1 MLRLFVFGFL
11 LAITALAAEWKETA
25 RWRMSAETR
34 QIDYTREQLF
44 VKGLPV
50 WGQESV
56 SVVGETVERYKTS
69 LVSHEDK
76 EPAAEFRLGEL
87 EAVAAAKLAL
97 EWPDGHV
104 GLVDK
109 WYRADADGLL
119 QPMWRVIVQRE
130 LSQLRR
136 VLVDGVTGRVIETL
150 ELTNRQSAQRGL
162 AIPSNPIFS
171 GIQDVV
177 LPGLTGSATL
187 TGPNIRVA
195 SYYPVAF
202 LNLPES
208 VLTTSQAQLA
218 RANAQGN
225 FYYQASD
232 PRFSEVQVYYGAAR
246 AAEFIRSLGFS
257 GLNRQF
263 QAIAYFFNAENPY
276 DVNAFFTPTAFNNAG
291 AIVLQ
296 VNRLGADTAFDS
308 DIIFHEY
315 GHATVHA
322 IVNSLNSSKMFRA
335 VNEAYADYFAA
346 TYFDNPEIGEYFPYL
361 SPSPNI
367 LLREEFLRNI
377 NNGTRYPD
385 DVKGREHQD
394 SLMFSGA
401 LWQTRQALG
410 RVRGDAVAINGL
422 ARMSSSNGFYTAAS
436 AVVAAARSLY
446 GGAAGDTVQGIFTA
460 RGLLSDAARFAE
472 LATDTVSGAVRNGS
486 ITANRPGGVLL
497 GADDF
502 RITTGARTRG
512 LRVEVEA
519 TSRTNPITV
528 YVRFRAPVEIRDGQ
542 IIADYVL
549 NGSVA
554 EPGYINST
562 IGFNSVP
569 EYQIGDYYV
578 VVGNRSGGPLNYAV
592 RLTIEQD
599 PAGQN
604 SFAPPIET
612 GQTATG
618 AVPYNFLNSRQYRV
632 IVPAGATGLEI
643 LLEGDRDVDLYVN
656 YGSPVQ
662 PGGEGLPLAEGVSN
676 SASGTERLYL
686 TGATIPN
693 LRPGTYY
700 IAVENYDRAGVAR
713 FNLRVNFRNDAAYAA
728 NIDPVPLG
736 ESRNL
741 LLPGS
746 TNSATLLTRQFQ
758 VTAQLAW
765 TGLQLEA
772 TSNTVVYMLVRR
784 ARTVEFANGV
794 PQYDAAVLINNDTQR
809 LTFDANS
816 TPNYLNTTYYVAFL
830 SLSDGGGSLNFR
842 YTPLP
847 LAAGSGPRVNA
858 VVDGASFAG
867 RISPG
872 AWITL
877 VGEQL
882 ATTTRLWGGSDFV
895 GGRLPTTIDGVSVT
909 VGGTPAWVY
918 FVSPGQLNVLVPQNL
933 RLGTQDVVVTVN
945 GNRSA
950 AFSVVVQ
957 AATPGLFRFD
967 PVGRRYAAA
976 VFASGEYAGP
986 AGLFGA
992 ALATRAVRKGEVVQL
1007 FATGLGNVNTQ
1018 DGIIGEALA
1027 NITSRVRVT
1036 IGGQEARV
1044 IFAGRTSPGL
1054 YQINVEAPVGA
1065 ATGENE
1071 VRVAIDGFTSP
1082 GGVFLVV
1089 Q

>member
-1 MLRLFVFGFL
+1 MFQLAVLTAVFGV
-11 LAITALAAEWKETA
+11 LAFGAEWREVG
-25 RWRMSAETR
+25 RLRMSAESR
-34 QIDYTREQLF
+34 QVDYTREQLM

-50 WGQESV
+50 WGQEV
-56 SVVGETVERYKTS
+56 VRVVGDTVERYQTS

-76 EPAAEFRLGEL
+76 EPAAEFRLGDL
-87 EAVAAAKLAL
+87 EAIAAAKKEL
-97 EWPDGHV
+97 EWPNARV

-119 QPMWRVIVQRE
+119 QPMWRVVIERD

-136 VLVDGVTGRVIETL
+136 VLVDGTTGRIIETL
-150 ELTNRQSAQRGL
+150 ELTNRQSAQRGN

-177 LPGLTGSATL
+177 LPGLSGSATL

-225 FYYQASD
+225 FYFQASD

-246 AAEFIRSLGFS
+246 AAEFIRSLGFQ

-263 QAIAYFFNAENPY
+263 QAIAYFYNAENPY

-296 VNRLGADTAFDS
+296 VNKLGADTAFDS

-322 IVNSLNSSKMFRA
+322 VVNSLNSSKMFRA
-335 VNEAYADYFAA
+335 VNEAYADYTAA
-346 TYFDNPEIGEYFPYL
+346 TYFDNPEIGEFFPYL
-361 SPSPNI
+361 SPSPNV

-377 NNGTRYPD
+377 DNSTRYPD

-401 LWQTRQALG
+401 LWQMRQALG
-410 RVRGDAVAINGL
+410 RVRGDAVALNGL
-422 ARMSSSNGFYTAAS
+422 ARMSASNGFYTAAN
-436 AVVAAARSLY
+436 AVVSAARSLY

-472 LATDTVSGAVRNGS
+472 LATETVSGAVRNGS
-486 ITANRPGGVLL
+486 ISANRPGFVLL

-502 RITTGARTRG
+502 KITTGTRTRG

-519 TSRTNPITV
+519 ASRTNPITV
-528 YVRFRAPVEIRDGQ
+528 YVRFRAPVEIRDGV
-542 IIADYVL
+542 IVADYVL
-549 NGSVA
+549 NGSNA
-554 EPGYINST
+554 EPGYVNST
-562 IGFNSVP
+562 IGFNSIP

-578 VVGNRSGGPLNYAV
+578 VVGNRSGGPLNYGV

-604 SFAPPIET
+604 SFAPAVES

-618 AVPYNFLNSRQYRV
+618 SVPFNFLNSRQYRV
-632 IVPAGATGLEI
+632 VVPPGTTGMEI
-643 LLEGDRDVDLYVN
+643 LLEGDKDVDLYVN
-656 YGSPVQ
+656 FASPVI

-686 TGATIPN
+686 TGGTIPN

-700 IAVENYDRAGVAR
+700 IAVENYDRASVAR
-713 FNLRVNFRNDAAYAA
+713 FNLRVNFRSDVAYAA
-728 NIDPVPLG
+728 SLDVVPLG

-746 TNSATLLTRQFQ
+746 TNSATLLTRQFR
-758 VTAQLAW
+758 VDTQLGW

-784 ARTVEFANGV
+784 AKTIEFVDGV
-794 PQYDAAVLINNDTQR
+794 PQYDAAVLVNSDTKR

-816 TPNYLNTTYYVAFL
+816 TPNYLNIAHYVAFL
-830 SLSDGGGSLNFR
+830 SLSDTGGSLSFR

-872 AWITL
+872 SWITL

-882 ATTTRLWGGSDFV
+882 SATTRVWGGSDFV
-895 GGRLPTTIDGVSVT
+895 NGRLPTTIDGVSVT

-918 FVSPGQLNVLVPQNL
+918 FVSPGQLNVLVPQGL
-933 RLGTQDVVVTVN
+933 RLGTQDVVVSVN
-945 GNRSA
+945 GLRST

-957 AATPGLFRFD
+957 QATPGLFRFD

-976 VFASGEYAGP
+976 VFASGEFAGP

-992 ALATRAVRKGEVVQL
+992 ALTTRAVRKGEVVQL
-1007 FATGLGNVNTQ
+1007 FSTGLGNVNTQ
-1018 DGIIGEALA
+1018 DGIIGEAVVDMTA
-1027 NITSRVRVT
+1027 RVRVT
-1036 IGGQEARV
+1036 IGGIQARV
-1044 IFAGRTSPGL
+1044 IFAGRTSPGM
-1054 YQINVEAPVGA
+1054 YQINVEAPSNA

-1071 VRVAIDGFTSP
+1071 VRVTIDGFTSP

>member
-1 MLRLFVFGFL
+1 MFWRLFCACW
-11 LAITALAAEWKETA
+11 LAGALWGAEWKESG
-25 RWRMSAETR
+25 RWRMQVGGR
-34 QIDYTREQLF
+34 PIDYTREQLH
-44 VKGLPV
+44 VKGVPV
-50 WGQESV
+50 WGQEVV
-56 SVVGETVERYKTS
+56 SVVGETVERHKTA

-87 EAVAAAKLAL
+87 EAVAIAKQEL
-97 EWPDGHV
+97 EWPNGQV

-119 QPMWRVIVQRE
+119 QPMWRVVVQRE

-150 ELTNRQSAQRGL
+150 ELTNRQAAQRGL

-177 LPGLTGSATL
+177 LPGLSGSATL

-202 LNLPES
+202 LNQPES

-225 FYYQASD
+225 FYYQSSD

-263 QAIAYFFNAENPY
+263 QAIAYFFNPENPF

-346 TYFDNPEIGEYFPYL
+346 TYFDNPEIAEYFPYL
-361 SPSPNI
+361 SPSPNV
-367 LLREEFLRNI
+367 LLRENFLRNI
-377 NNGTRYPD
+377 DNGTRYPD

-401 LWQTRQALG
+401 LWQVRQALG
-410 RVRGDAVAINGL
+410 RERGNAIAINGL
-422 ARMSSSNGFYTAAS
+422 ARMSASNGFFTAAS

-446 GGAAGDTVQGIFTA
+446 GGAVGDTVAGIFTA

-472 LATDTVSGAVRNGS
+472 GAIDTVSGAVRNGS
-486 ITANRPGGVLL
+486 IPANRPGFVLL
-497 GADDF
+497 GGDDF
-502 RITTGARTRG
+502 RITTGTRTRG

-542 IIADYVL
+542 IVADYVL
-549 NGSVA
+549 NGTSV
-554 EPGYINST
+554 EPGYVNAL
-562 IGFNSVP
+562 IGFNSTP

-578 VVGNRSGGPLNYAV
+578 VVGNRSGGPLNYGV

-599 PAGQN
+599 PSGQN
-604 SFAPPIET
+604 SFFPELT
-612 GQTATG
+612 SGQSATG
-618 AVPYNFLNSRQYRV
+618 VVPYNFLNSRQYRV
-632 IVPAGATGLEI
+632 IVPPGTTGMEI
-643 LLEGDRDVDLYVN
+643 LLDGDRDVDLYVN
-656 YGSPVQ
+656 FGSPVQ

-676 SASGTERLYL
+676 SPQGTERLYL
-686 TGATIPN
+686 TGATVPN
-693 LRPGTYY
+693 LRPGTYF
-700 IAVENYDRAGVAR
+700 IAVENYDRAGSAR
-713 FNLRVNFRNDAAYAA
+713 FNLRVNFRNDQPYAA
-728 NIDPVPLG
+728 NLDTVGIG

-746 TNSATLLTRQFQ
+746 SNSATLLTRQF
-758 VTAQLAW
+758 VVNTQLAW
-765 TGLQLEA
+765 TGLQFEA

-784 ARTVEFANGV
+784 ARAVAFENGV
-794 PQYDAAVLINNDTQR
+794 PQYDAAVLINSDTQR

-816 TPNYLNTTYYVAFL
+816 TPNYLQTVYYVAFL
-830 SLSDGGGSLNFR
+830 SLSESGGSLNFR

-847 LAAGSGPRVNA
+847 LAAGGGPRVNA
-858 VVDGASFAG
+858 VVDGASFSG

-877 VGEQL
+877 VGENL
-882 ATTTRLWGGSDFV
+882 AATTRVWGGSDFV

-909 VGGTPAWVY
+909 VGGTPAYVY
-918 FVSPGQLNVLVPQNL
+918 YVSPGQLNVLVPQNL
-933 RLGTQDVVVTVN
+933 RLGTQEVVVTVN
-945 GNRSA
+945 GLRSA
-950 AFSVVVQ
+950 SFSVAVQ
-957 AATPGLFRFD
+957 AVTPGLFRFD
-967 PVGRRYAAA
+967 PVRRRYAAA
-976 VFASGEYAGP
+976 VFANGEFSGP

-992 ALATRAVRKGEVVQL
+992 ALATRAVRRGEVVQL

-1018 DGIIGEALA
+1018 DGVINEALA
-1027 NITSRVRVT
+1027 DITARTRVT
-1036 IGGQEARV
+1036 IGGQNARV

-1054 YQINVEAPVGA
+1054 YQINVEAPTGA

-1071 VRVAIDGFTSP
+1071 VRVTIDGVTSP
-1082 GGVFLVV
+1082 GDVFLVV